1 MPNPVTNDEQI
12 VYWNEKAG
20 PKWVAMQER
29 LDTQLESFTRAALDR
44 AALRPGERVLDIGC
58 GCGASTLDAAAR
70 VRPGGSVMGADVSRP
85 MLDRARE
92 RAKTGATTNATFVE
106 ADAQTF
112 AFAPGEFDAAISRF
126 GVMFFVDP
134 AAAFA
139 NIRRALKPGG
149 RLCFICWRPMI
160 ENPWVLIP
168 LRAASRHLELP
179 TPPDP
184 TAPGPFAFGDAER
197 LRAILNTAGY
207 DDVLVEKHDS
217 RLAIG
222 SATDL
227 EKAVDFAMDI
237 GPVSA
242 LLLEKSD
249 ETRSAVRSSIREA
262 MQPHLTPAGVVVDWA
277 AWLVSARSAK

>member
-29 LDTQLESFTRAALDR
+29 LDAQLEPFTQAMLDR
-44 AALRPGERVLDIGC
+44 AKLWPGEHVLDIGC
-58 GCGASTLDAAAR
+58 GCGASTLDAVSRIQPEGLA
-70 VRPGGSVMGADVSRP
+70 VGVDISRP

-92 RAKTGATTNATFVE
+92 RASANKIDDVEFIE
-106 ADAQTF
+106 ADAQTL

-134 AAAFA
+134 VAAFA

-160 ENPWVLIP
+160 ENPWMTIP
-168 LRAASRHLELP
+168 MRAAAQHLELP
-179 TPPDP
+179 VPPDP

-222 SATDL
+222 STTDL
-227 EKAVDFAMDI
+227 EKAVDSAMDI